1 MSSFM
6 EPLASVHLP
15 TLFFQMLAILPSPQ
29 LKGSVPVTAMNSKI
43 DNTIHERNLLEKAGL
58 ATVDVSAWLAARHE
72 LRNDFG
78 ADSRACSDYWD
89 LGQKLRA
96 QLPKRAARNPNDTA
110 AS

>member
-1 MSSFM
+1 MAHRWTCR
-6 EPLASVHLP
+6 ASWS
-15 TLFFQMLAILPSPQ
+15 PSPACICRPYFFRCLLYCQ
-29 LKGSVPVTAMNSKI
+29 VLSAKDQSPVTAMNSKI

-96 QLPKRAARNPNDTA
+96 QLPKRAAR
-110 AS
+110 